1 MSNEVLSVETSAPR
15 MCPVTAEAANRFTHA
30 VGFVLSLCGAAV
42 MMTAAGATGDPFR
55 IAGCAI
61 YSLALVGVYAAS
73 TLSHSFDHAGRRDFF
88 RMLDQV
94 CILLLVVGSYT
105 PFGLVHARH
114 DGWWVLLAAMWVA
127 ALIGIAARVRRG
139 SEGIAVPIFMIMG
152 WAPVLTLGLAWDISH
167 VAGLTL
173 ILGGG
178 LAYTGGTW
186 FLCND
191 HRGTYYHAAW
201 HVCTITG
208 SALHYLFLLQYVA
221 QPATT

>member
-1 MSNEVLSVETSAPR
+1 
-15 MCPVTAEAANRFTHA
+15 MCPVTAEAANQITHA
-30 VGFVLSLCGAAV
+30 VGLLLSLCGAAV
-42 MMTAAGATGDPFR
+42 MLTAAGSTGDPFR
-55 IAGCAI
+55 IVGCVI
-61 YSLALVGVYAAS
+61 YSLSLVGVYAAS
-73 TLSHSFDHAGRRDFF
+73 TLSHSFEHERKRNLF

-114 DGWWVLLAAMWVA
+114 DGWWLLLAAMWVA
-127 ALIGIAARVRRG
+127 ALVGIVARVRRG
-139 SEGIAVPIFMIMG
+139 SDGIPIPIFVMMG
-152 WAPVLTLGLAWDISH
+152 WAPVLTLGVAWEVSQLT
-167 VAGLTL
+167 GLML

-178 LAYTGGTW
+178 AAYTGGTW

-221 QPATT
+221 QPALT